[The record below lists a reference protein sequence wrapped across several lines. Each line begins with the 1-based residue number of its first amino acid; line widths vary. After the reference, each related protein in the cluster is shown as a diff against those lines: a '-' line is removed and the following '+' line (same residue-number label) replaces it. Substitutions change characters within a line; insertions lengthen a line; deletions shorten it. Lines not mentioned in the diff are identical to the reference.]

1 MPQGSQGALSERS
14 TSSQS
19 SSKSTAPAGDSQ
31 GINSSTYH
39 GADAWWSVGEFLQPG
54 ITHQS
59 VGLSLTNRGDDDLW
73 DLSDSLQDLYRD
85 VNNRNGEVNSPLK
98 NHREEKID
106 VKKWIQQDTSHG
118 FVRVFSAD
126 SEESIRL
133 FPCTL
138 NTTAQKLCHQC
149 GTPPNSLHVQLNGDI
164 IRRLEPFD
172 CPLALQNEYLQS
184 IGYTD
189 IQMNQEVGCS
199 DDFHYLVKFYAG
211 EIFFPPHFLVKRFV
225 SI

>member
-1 MPQGSQGALSERS
+1 MPQGSQGALSQRS
-14 TSSQS
+14 SNSQS
-19 SSKSTAPAGDSQ
+19 SSSSRTSSKSGAQ
-31 GINSSTYH
+31 GGESPGIHSNNYH

-59 VGLSLTNRGDDDLW
+59 VGLSLTNRGDDNTW

-85 VNNRNGEVNSPLK
+85 INSKNGEVISPLK
-98 NHREEKID
+98 INQEEKID

-138 NTTAQKLCHQC
+138 NTTAQKLCLQC

-189 IQMNQEVGCS
+189 IQKNQEVGCS

-211 EIFFPPHFLVKRFV
+211 EIFCLY
-225 SI
+225 